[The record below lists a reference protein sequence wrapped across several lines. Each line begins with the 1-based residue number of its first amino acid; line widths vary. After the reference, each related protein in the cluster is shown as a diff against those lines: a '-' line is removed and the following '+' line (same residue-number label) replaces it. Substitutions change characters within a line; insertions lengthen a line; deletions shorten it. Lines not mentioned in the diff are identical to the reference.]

1 MNYKKLLEDC
11 DFIKVKN
18 TIEIRPHDNNDGFA
32 EYVNHIFKSV
42 NNGRRFGPSVKTN
55 ILTIYNRGNFVEC
68 WMGEQRID
76 IRRNKIIIYSDIL
89 IQASN
94 EENYRQFAVGNIG
107 VLTYIYNV
115 KKF

>member
-32 EYVNHIFKSV
+32 EYVNHIF
-42 NNGRRFGPSVKTN
+42 
-55 ILTIYNRGNFVEC
+55 NRGNFVEC

-76 IRRNKIIIYSDIL
+76 IRRNKIIIYSDIP